1 MKILFAEDDI
11 RLGKLITHMLKKQGK
26 YHAEWVDNGKEAL
39 FLASNFYYDL
49 IILDWMMPEMD
60 GITVC
65 RELRQK
71 GYNGAILILTA
82 KDFVADKVA
91 GLDAGADD
99 FLVKPFEFEELFARI
114 RALSRRGTQQI
125 KADIIK
131 YKDILLNRTTF
142 ILQIRGKE
150 IQLTPTE
157 FQLLD
162 LLIINQGCALTREVI
177 HDRVWGYDSDV
188 NYNTIDAFIRI
199 LRKKIDDTGYPSF
212 IKSIRGVGYRIE

>member
-11 RLGKLITHMLKKQGK
+11 RLGKLITHMLKRQGK
-26 YHAEWVDNGKEAL
+26 YHAEWVENGNEAL

-49 IILDWMMPEMD
+49 IILDWMIPEMD

-65 RELRQK
+65 RELRKK
-71 GYNGAILILTA
+71 GYNGAILMLTA
-82 KDFVADKVA
+82 KDFVSDKVE

-125 KADIIK
+125 KADIIQ

-162 LLIINQGCALTREVI
+162 LLIINQGSALTREVI

-199 LRKKIDDTGYPSF
+199 LRKKIDDRGYPSL

>member
-11 RLGKLITHMLKKQGK
+11 RLGKLVTHMLKKQGK
-26 YHAEWVDNGKEAL
+26 YHAEWVDNGNEAL

-65 RELRQK
+65 RKLRK
-71 GYNGAILILTA
+71 NGYGGAILILTA
-82 KDFVADKVA
+82 KDFVSDKVE

-125 KADIIK
+125 KADIIQ

-142 ILQIRGKE
+142 ILKIRGKE

-162 LLIINQGCALTREVI
+162 LLITNQGCALTRDVI

-199 LRKKIDDTGYPSF
+199 LRKKIDDIDNPSL

>member
-11 RLGKLITHMLKKQGK
+11 RLGKLVTHMLKKEGK
-26 YHAEWVDNGKEAL
+26 YHAEWVNNGNEAL

-60 GITVC
+60 GVTVC
-65 RELRQK
+65 RELRKK

-82 KDFVADKVA
+82 KDFVSDKVE

-125 KADIIK
+125 KADIIQ

-199 LRKKIDDTGYPSF
+199 LRKKIDDTGYPSL

>member
-26 YHAEWVDNGKEAL
+26 YQAEWVDNGNEAL

-82 KDFVADKVA
+82 KDFVSDKVE

-125 KADIIK
+125 KADIIQ

-177 HDRVWGYDSDV
+177 HDRVWGYDSGV

-199 LRKKIDDTGYPSF
+199 LRKKIDDTGYQSF

>member
-26 YHAEWVDNGKEAL
+26 YHAEWVDNGNEAL

-82 KDFVADKVA
+82 KDFVSDKVE

-125 KADIIK
+125 KADIIQ

-199 LRKKIDDTGYPSF
+199 LRKKIDDTGYQSF